1 MSLSVISKYLSVPSS
16 HSGLS
21 RFSKE
26 CYTASRKCYKNYIY
40 KIASISFFLGF
51 NLIRGFKDMRVP
63 HTGKFYKSANF
74 LLMKKGKYSRDGRDE
89 NCFRELLP
97 AKVKFM
103 SPVPKNINQQKYFDY
118 LNDKNNIIVLGVG
131 SAGTGKT
138 LFACHQAIRE
148 LKTGSVNKVILT
160 RPMVA
165 VDDEQMGF
173 LPGDINAKMAPWVRP
188 FMDIFADYYS
198 QKEIDT
204 LVADKVVE
212 ISPLAFMRGRTF
224 KHSFIIADEMQN
236 SSPSQMLMLITRIGD
251 NSRMVITGDL
261 QQSDKTV
268 VGLQNGLQDFLNK
281 IIKNENTANTANGIK
296 YIKFSVDDIE
306 RSNIVETIL
315 RIYKEPQVGAGVGA
329 DTGTL
334 QKNILPIQHNNV
346 SVGVVYPGS
355 VPAAAASSHGSADCA
370 IIPKTEMKKFDF

>member
-1 MSLSVISKYLSVPSS
+1 MSLSVIS
-16 HSGLS
+16 
-21 RFSKE
+21 R
-26 CYTASRKCYKNYIY
+26 NYIY
-40 KIASISFFLGF
+40 KIASISFLLGF

-74 LLMKKGKYSRDGRDE
+74 LLMKKGKYSRDSRDE

-118 LNDKNNIIVLGVG
+118 LNDKTNIIVLGVG

-148 LKTGSVNKVILT
+148 LKSGAVNKVILT

-198 QKEIDT
+198 QKEIDK

-315 RIYKEPQVGAGVGA
+315 RIYKEPPAVVREVVPVTASTAVVVPA
-329 DTGTL
+329 TM

-346 SVGVVYPGS
+346 SVVYPWS
-355 VPAAAASSHGSADCA
+355 VAAAAAAAASSHGSADCA